1 MHRAAD
7 VCTYSRKMELVLEL
21 QTEAQCCDTLMRRFR
36 AQGLTPA
43 TQYNYC
49 KVVLKVWKKAVC
61 RPMLDLLTFLNGRS
75 RCWVEMYQS
84 DIDEYVMNM
93 NARHETKLMY
103 MDAVNR
109 VKQR

>member
-1 MHRAAD
+1 
-7 VCTYSRKMELVLEL
+7 MELVQEL
-21 QTEAQCCDTLMRRFR
+21 QTEAQACDRLMRLFR
-36 AQGLTPA
+36 AQALSPA

-49 KVVLKVWKKAVC
+49 KVVLKVWKKSVH
-61 RPMLDLLTFLNGRS
+61 RPLYDLLNFMDASG

-103 MDAVNR
+103 IDAVNR
-109 VKQR
+109 VKQK

>member
-1 MHRAAD
+1 
-7 VCTYSRKMELVLEL
+7 MELVQEL
-21 QTEAQCCDTLMRRFR
+21 ASEAQACDRLMRLFR
-36 AQGLTPA
+36 AQNLAPA

-49 KVVLKVWKKAVC
+49 KVVLKVWKKSVC
-61 RPMLDLLTFLNGRS
+61 RPMHDMCTFMDASG

-103 MDAVNR
+103 IDAVNR
-109 VKQR
+109 VKQK